1 MRWHESIG
9 IKGSKDISK
18 MLVAVLVLL
27 LMLSSAGFGQSIE
40 DLEKQADSSAG
51 SERVELLIKMSERE
65 SGFDAKHALEIA
77 EMALEEANTL
87 GDAHLVIDA
96 RNQVG
101 YVHVVLEDFE
111 SASTAFQ
118 ESYAEAVPIGYNK
131 GAAFSQN
138 GYGLLWA
145 NVGDYTKAL
154 ENFDQAD
161 ELFSK
166 SGYLLGNAFTMN
178 NRGTVYDALG
188 NYKLALEQYI
198 EALKIYEDNDKQE
211 EIAVTYNNIGAVNAK
226 MGNVEDALEYYSMS
240 YEINESLER
249 TIDMAHGLNNIGTL
263 YSDLGYYEEALAMFN
278 STYDLASQADVK
290 GLEATAL
297 FNMAGAN
304 QGMGD
309 YDSALENYSES
320 IAQYEEIGDQEGMI
334 SVFNNVGT
342 LFSEMG
348 DFESALAQH
357 TNAFQMSRDI
367 SYRDG
372 LQSSLKNMSQDY
384 EALGDYE
391 NANRYLSLYAELREA
406 LRSEEVAKRFA
417 DAQTIY
423 ETEKKD
429 AQIEEQRQVLTLQ
442 SLRIKLMTA
451 IITIIV
457 IFLLVVVLLSIKI
470 FQERQKSEKLLLNI
484 LPKKVADTLKKYG
497 KTEPES
503 FPEVTM
509 YFSDIVSFTSTS
521 NNLDPKFLIEELNDI
536 FTMFDNI
543 MESHGCERIKT
554 IGDAYMG
561 VCGLPAPNENHA
573 ENIARAAVDI
583 VAALEERNKTAQQSW
598 RIRVGINTGRVTGGV
613 VGIKKYIY
621 DVFGDTVN
629 TASRMESNSEPM
641 RINVSNTT
649 YEILKDKFDFEKREP
664 VEVKGKGV
672 FQMYFL
678 NPPDEKDDQPGDE
691 LSGESA

>member
-1 MRWHESIG
+1 MMKLLSVENKSAGKRVCG
-9 IKGSKDISK
+9 
-18 MLVAVLVLL
+18 VLL
-27 LMLSSAGFGQSIE
+27 IWMLMVTLASAGFAQSIE
-40 DLEKQADSSAG
+40 ALEKEVEDASGA
-51 SERVELLIKMSERE
+51 ERIELLIKMSERE
-65 SGFDAKHALEIA
+65 SGFDAKKSLELASEAVSEA
-77 EMALEEANTL
+77 EAF
-87 GDAHLVIDA
+87 GDAHLLIDA
-96 RNQVG
+96 RNQLG
-101 YVHVVLEDFE
+101 YVHIVLEDFE
-111 SASTAFQ
+111 SASAAFQ
-118 ESYAEAVPIGYNK
+118 ASYAEALPLGYNK

-138 GYGLLWA
+138 GYGLLWSS
-145 NVGDYTKAL
+145 VGDYTKAL

-166 SGYLLGNAFTMN
+166 AAYDLGTAFTMN

-188 NYKLALEQYI
+188 NYKLALDQYI
-198 EALKIYEDNDKQE
+198 EALGIYEENDKQE
-211 EIAVTYNNIGAVNAK
+211 EIAVTYNNIGSINVK
-226 MGNVEDALEYYSMS
+226 MGNIEDALEYYTMS
-240 YEINESLER
+240 YEINETLGR
-249 TIDMAHGLNNIGTL
+249 TIDMAYSLNNIGTL
-263 YSDLGYYEEALAMFN
+263 YSNLSYYDEALSMFN
-278 STYDLASQADVK
+278 STYDLASQADNK
-290 GLEATAL
+290 GLAATAL
-297 FNMAGAN
+297 FNMASAHEE
-304 QGMGD
+304 MGNFD
-309 YDSALENYSES
+309 DALENYSEA
-320 IAQYEEIGDQEGMI
+320 IDKYETVGDQEGVI

-342 LFSEMG
+342 LFSNMG
-348 DFESALAQH
+348 DYESALKQH

-367 SYRDG
+367 SYREG

-391 NANRYLSLYAELREA
+391 NATRYLTLYSELREA
-406 LRSEEVAKRFA
+406 LRNEEVAKKFA

-442 SLRIKLMTA
+442 SLRIQLMTV
-451 IITIIV
+451 IITIIA
-457 IFLLVVVLLSIKI
+457 IFLLVVVVLSIKI
-470 FQERQKSEKLLLNI
+470 FKERQKSERLLLNI

-497 KTEPES
+497 RTEPES

-536 FTMFDNI
+536 FTTFDNI
-543 MESHGCERIKT
+543 MERHGCERIKT

-561 VCGLPAPNENHA
+561 VCGLPAPNANHA
-573 ENIARAAVDI
+573 ENIARAAIEI
-583 VAALEERNKTAQQSW
+583 VAALEKRNETAQQSW

-613 VGIKKYIY
+613 VGVKKYIY

-641 RINVSNTT
+641 RINVSDTT
-649 YEILKDKFDFEKREP
+649 YEILKDKFEFEKREP

-678 NPPDEKDDQPGDE
+678 NPRETDFE
-691 LSGESA
+691 LVESTETD